1 MLDRQ
6 TDRWYNK
13 SVERGKAKTE
23 PKKTSKKIKKGLTN
37 ATRHDIIKP

>member
-13 SVERGKAKTE
+13 STERGQQKTQAEKNLKKLKKRLDKRHKA
-23 PKKTSKKIKKGLTN
+23 
-37 ATRHDIIKP
+37 

>member
-23 PKKTSKKIKKGLTN
+23 PKKTSKKIKKRLDK
-37 ATRHDIIKP
+37 RHKA

>member
-13 SVERGKAKTE
+13 SVERGKTKNRAEKNL
-23 PKKTSKKIKKGLTN
+23 KKIKKK
-37 ATRHDIIKP
+37 A